1 MVYRC
6 AMPDPAR
13 YSITELADL
22 AGVTPRTVRYY
33 LAQGLI
39 PSPGATGPGVKYGD
53 EVLDRLRL
61 IRRLQ
66 RKHLPLAEIRQRL
79 AGLTDFRIA
88 LLADED
94 LIPDDFG
101 STMTRPDTA
110 LDYIRRIL
118 APTAAVASPTEAA
131 PAAPAAGGLLRHT
144 VAAEAPGAYSA
155 PSPRPSPAFSMA
167 PAAVEPDVGPDAIER
182 SQWDRISLAP
192 DIELHVRRPLARSLS
207 RKVDRLVT
215 IARELLEEDPS

>member
-22 AGVTPRTVRYY
+22 ASVTPRTVRYY

-53 EVLDRLRL
+53 AVLDRLRL

-66 RKHLPLAEIRQRL
+66 REHLPLAEIRTRL
-79 AGLTDFRIA
+79 AGLDGDSIA
-88 LLADED
+88 EL
-94 LIPDDFG
+94 
-101 STMTRPDTA
+101 
-110 LDYIRRIL
+110 
-118 APTAAVASPTEAA
+118 
-131 PAAPAAGGLLRHT
+131 
-144 VAAEAPGAYSA
+144 AAEAPVAGFARA
-155 PSPRPSPAFSMA
+155 T
-167 PAAVEPDVGPDAIER
+167 AVEPTDSALAYVRRLLAPVRPPSASLLKRVEAIERPEPYLPLPAQMTPPPQPAPVDVTAPPLER
-182 SQWDRISLAP
+182 SQWDRISLAA
-192 DIELHVRRPLARSLS
+192 DIELHVRRPLARSQS

>member
-22 AGVTPRTVRYY
+22 ASVTPRTVRYY

-53 EVLDRLRL
+53 DVLDRLRL

-66 RKHLPLAEIRQRL
+66 REHLPLAEIRTRL
-79 AGLTDFRIA
+79 AGLDGDSIA
-88 LLADED
+88 EL
-94 LIPDDFG
+94 
-101 STMTRPDTA
+101 
-110 LDYIRRIL
+110 
-118 APTAAVASPTEAA
+118 
-131 PAAPAAGGLLRHT
+131 
-144 VAAEAPGAYSA
+144 AAEAPVAGFARA
-155 PSPRPSPAFSMA
+155 T
-167 PAAVEPDVGPDAIER
+167 AVEPADSALAYVRRLLAPVRAPSTSLLKRVEAREAPAPNLPLPSPTTPPHQPPVDATPTPLER
-182 SQWDRISLAP
+182 SQWDRISLAA
-192 DIELHVRRPLARSLS
+192 DIELHVRRPLARSQS